1 MVEAAVGGA
10 QAGPGKGSGA
20 PRRRRRKVLVV
31 VGVVLAVLAVV
42 VGGNL
47 AWFSVL
53 PNMHGRGEYEVV
65 PHAAGVLDATEGLDR
80 RIASKLKIESDRGW
94 DRAGTGLFTHQS
106 WVSWAAFTGL
116 VRVDVHFSRYGA
128 TALKSG
134 AAIAAAEMDKL
145 GNGDARPIGGLGD
158 EAVGTPVPNGFQ
170 IDARDRNVVIRVS
183 FNAPS
188 KQWGETEVHARPMAA
203 TALALLKEA
212 NR

>member
-10 QAGPGKGSGA
+10 EAGPGKSAGA
-20 PRRRRRKVLVV
+20 PRRRRKIF
-31 VGVVLAVLAVV
+31 VVLGVFLAVV
-42 VGGNL
+42 AVAVGGGL
-47 AWFSVL
+47 AWAVVL
-53 PNMHGRGEYEVV
+53 PNMQGRGEYEVV
-65 PHAAGVLDATEGLDR
+65 PHAAKVLDATEGLDR
-80 RIASKLKIESDRGW
+80 RIASKLKIETDRGW
-94 DRAGTGLFTHQS
+94 DRTGAGVFTYQS
-106 WVSWAAFTGL
+106 TASWAAFTGL
-116 VRVDVHFSRYGA
+116 VRVDVHYSRYAA

-145 GNGDARPIGGLGD
+145 GDRDARPIGGLGD
-158 EAVGTPVPNGFQ
+158 EAIGTPVPNGFQ

-188 KQWGETEVHARPMAA
+188 KKWGETEAHARPMAA